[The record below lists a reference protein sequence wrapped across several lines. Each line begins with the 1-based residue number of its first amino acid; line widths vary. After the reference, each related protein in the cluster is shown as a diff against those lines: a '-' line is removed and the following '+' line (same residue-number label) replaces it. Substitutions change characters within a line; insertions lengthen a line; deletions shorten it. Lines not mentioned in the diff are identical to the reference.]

1 MKKPTPPR
9 ATKSVKLLLP
19 EGRVIDAELVYYPQY
34 RSLFRAGRYCIDL
47 NAKNLG
53 RYFSKATDYFE
64 ALSQIRRK
72 LEAKGV
78 QLLCWGARR
87 NVWPS
92 RMGRDMGTGITAY
105 ELLEGGGH
113 GQQRSIFDY
122 APPEMVS
129 TVDEQKE
136 YAAQWFRNESVNPK

>member
-1 MKKPTPPR
+1 MQTPPR

-19 EGRVIDAELVYYPQY
+19 EGRVIDAELIYYPQY

-47 NAKNLG
+47 NAESLG
-53 RYFSKATDYFE
+53 RYFCKATDYFE

-72 LEAKGV
+72 LEAKGIR
-78 QLLCWGARR
+78 LLCWGARK
-87 NVWPS
+87 NAWPS
-92 RMGRDMGTGITAY
+92 HMQRDMGTGITAY
-105 ELLEGGGH
+105 ELLEDGGH
-113 GQQRSIFDY
+113 GQQRSVFDY

-136 YAAQWFRNESVNPK
+136 YAAQWFRNKSVNPK